1 MEYTEEIKETL
12 IKINDFIQA
21 NNDVNYKI
29 RLLEREVP
37 NLQEL
42 VKKLLVSTRYSYSEI
57 EERLK
62 SQIDDMIQCVQD
74 SQGTIDPSDD
84 IKNIEITLKV
94 LKHVY
99 NVC

>member
-1 MEYTEEIKETL
+1 MEYKEEIKETL
-12 IKINDFIQA
+12 IKINDFIQS

-42 VKKLLVSTRYSYSEI
+42 VKKLLVNTRYSYSEI

-84 IKNIEITLKV
+84 INNIEITLKV